1 MYSLVVALEKY
12 LDSDY
17 INILSSYD
25 QPVEVTKV
33 YGIASSIKT
42 EISQVAIV
50 ASEKRLALEP
60 SRKASALP
68 MICSSAV
75 LVQKVLHSS

>member
-1 MYSLVVALEKY
+1 MYSLVVALDKY

-50 ASEKRLALEP
+50 ASEKRLVLEP
-60 SRKASALP
+60 SS
-68 MICSSAV
+68 
-75 LVQKVLHSS
+75 Q

>member
-1 MYSLVVALEKY
+1 MYSLVVALDKY

-50 ASEKRLALEP
+50 ASEKRLVLEP
-60 SRKASALP
+60 SRKVSALS